1 MTEVSAEAIRAAI
14 EGVPAAFR
22 GMPQFVSEPLSETLG
37 RPVVVKAESA
47 NPIGCFKGRGTWLV
61 VKALVA
67 AGEVGEG
74 SGLVAASAGNFGQ
87 GVAYAA
93 RAHRIPFV
101 VFAAETANAAKV
113 AAMRRL
119 GAEVRLA
126 GEDFDAARE
135 AAAHHAAT
143 SGWRLI
149 IDGQDP
155 HIAIGA
161 GTMAVELTDAV
172 ERGDL
177 PPLEALYV
185 PVGNGALIAGVGTWL
200 KAAAP
205 ATRVIGVQAAGRT
218 GHDVLLAGGPCH
230 RDANRGDDRRRHRRA
245 RPGAGGAGDHAALR
259 RRHGPGRR
267 RRHPCCPA
275 RAGGGAAVPCR
286 AVGCGGLGGH
296 AKRPRRGG
304 GDRLHSDRWQ
314 PATVAGLRRSDSPSP
329 ARWLERF
336 PARQRKRPA
345 AAAAS
350 ERWRRGAH
358 GWTRLVRAGAHAA

>member
-1 MTEVSAEAIRAAI
+1 MSADSAPTRRPIVAHDGLTAAAIRAA
-14 EGVPAAFR
+14 VPAIA
-22 GMPQFVSEPLSETLG
+22 PEFVATRQLAHDGLSSIAG
-37 RPVVVKAESA
+37 HPIVVKIETE
-47 NPIGCFKGRGTWLV
+47 NPVGSFKGRGTWLAV
-61 VKALVA
+61 RRLA
-67 AGEVGEG
+67 AE
-74 SGLVAASAGNFGQ
+74 GLVGRDRPVVVASSGNFGQ

-101 VFAAETANAAKV
+101 VFAAENANAAKV

-177 PPLEALYV
+177 PPLEAFYV

-205 ATRVIGVQAAGRT
+205 ATRVIGVQAAGAPAMTYSWREGRAVET
-218 GHDVLLAGGPCH
+218 PTVETVADGIAARVPVPEALEIMRRCVDDMILVDDETILVAQRELAAALPFLVEPSAAAGWAAMRNAP
-230 RDANRGDDRRRHRRA
+230 A
-245 RPGAGGAGDHAALR
+245 GAGAIGFILT
-259 RRHGPGRR
+259 
-267 RRHPCCPA
+267 
-275 RAGGGAAVPCR
+275 GGNLP
-286 AVGCGGLGGH
+286 
-296 AKRPRRGG
+296 
-304 GDRLHSDRWQ
+304 
-314 PATVAGLRRSDSPSP
+314 PSP
-329 ARWLERF
+329 GYEI
-336 PARQRKRPA
+336 
-345 AAAAS
+345 
-350 ERWRRGAH
+350 
-358 GWTRLVRAGAHAA
+358 